1 MSYLPIASGTRPES
15 GITLRE
21 EIQEGSLEEAAL
33 KAGLGS
39 EEHRG
44 SEAEWKETGT
54 VRKDEQE

>member
-1 MSYLPIASGTRPES
+1 M
-15 GITLRE
+15 E
-21 EIQEGSLEEAAL
+21 EIQEGSLDEVAL

-44 SEAEWKETGT
+44 NEAGWKEAGT